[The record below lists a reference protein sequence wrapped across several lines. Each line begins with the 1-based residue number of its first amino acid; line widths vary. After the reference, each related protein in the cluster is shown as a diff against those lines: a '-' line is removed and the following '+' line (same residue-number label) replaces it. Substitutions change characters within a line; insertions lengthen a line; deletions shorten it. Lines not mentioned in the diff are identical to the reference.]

1 MKKLKINYIQSVL
14 QTVGQQQEKP
24 YPSTC
29 TCDKLSNGVGVQ
41 LQVSNLELVK
51 NWIPLIGHLSDH
63 TPIMQQ
69 IHVGTQKTNEIQ
81 EFCNSYD

>member
-1 MKKLKINYIQSVL
+1 MKKLKINYIQSFL

-24 YPSTC
+24 YPSTR
-29 TCDKLSNGVGVQ
+29 DKLSNGVGVQ

-51 NWIPLIGHLSDH
+51 NWIPLIGHLSDR